1 MQSNVDTIVC
11 IVSSL
16 SAHCCIIT
24 GNFHL
29 LTIGDRCTKYIPDS
43 RSVLF
48 DTGIPSMHI
57 FFNVSYEFTSKWLS
71 CTLLQLQVHTLLYF
85 VHFYVCHIFFIRLF
99 VDSGISVFYSFLS
112 CYSLLFLFV
121 VLYVLWVLMA
131 DSNK

>member
-1 MQSNVDTIVC
+1 MTDVQNIYQIQEVCCLILVYLVC
-11 IVSSL
+11 I
-16 SAHCCIIT
+16 
-24 GNFHL
+24 
-29 LTIGDRCTKYIPDS
+29 Y
-43 RSVLF
+43 
-48 DTGIPSMHI
+48 